1 MQHTLTL
8 AASSNPAFACADH
21 MSYCP
26 LFLTASV
33 TSSRALP
40 APGCV
45 GSTIL
50 FSGPLRS
57 FRAIRSSRSFS
68 RELTRDLRG
77 RAWTAGTAERR
88 EIIWCDIN
96 VERENRGKDFRTD
109 KKKLRWSVWCARV
122 ESNMPL
128 SSPWVSTMNSSSSAF
143 FCRVD
148 LYTTFDHS

>member
-1 MQHTLTL
+1 MRLRAGYTMSLDVEQALRATRSPYADWVRLVPTCIRGINTRGACRSLFQFGVGEKEVVQHTLTL
-8 AASSNPAFACADH
+8 AASSNPAFASADH

-57 FRAIRSSRSFS
+57 FRAILSSRSFS

-77 RAWTAGTAERR
+77 RAWTAGTAER
-88 EIIWCDIN
+88 
-96 VERENRGKDFRTD
+96 
-109 KKKLRWSVWCARV
+109 
-122 ESNMPL
+122 
-128 SSPWVSTMNSSSSAF
+128 
-143 FCRVD
+143 
-148 LYTTFDHS
+148 